1 MTTSGWIRSL
11 IAGALTL
18 AVIGAIVVFSLA
30 QQPAAAA
37 GGVKADVV
45 MMRCGL
51 TTSFSVTS
59 YQGSVSAPT
68 RKGSTCPQVLSEVLK
83 EGFTIQKI
91 AVSQD
96 AETVAFILVR

>member
-11 IAGALTL
+11 IAGGLTL
-18 AVIGAIVVFSLA
+18 AVIGAIVVLSLA
-30 QQPAAAA
+30 QQPAAAE
-37 GGVKADVV
+37 GGAKADVI

-51 TTSFSVTS
+51 VTSFAVTS

-83 EGFTIQKI
+83 EGFRIQKV
-91 AVSQD
+91 AASQD
-96 AETVAFILVR
+96 AETVAFVLVR